1 MTISGAAYAQGVT
14 LSGFAEMGIADGGSG
29 DPEFHQDVD
38 VTFKMEAMTDAGLT
52 FGTAV
57 DLDEDAGSGGS
68 DDFGVAAYIKGPIGN
83 VTLGDTDGPNILE
96 LGGSNFYR
104 ERSRILGRYAYFDRE
119 AVGRGNARMEFVVTH
134 EILHAW
140 GMGAHMDTHA
150 YPNAVLVPFV
160 PRNLNKVPRLWLTV
174 EGEAQLAETFLV
186 PGTRVSDLTVADLGP
201 WEDEGYRNRPVAA
214 IAYHQPITRDGLKDI
229 FGKEISHD
237 LIGRLHARGLIG
249 TGPRSP
255 RRGAPYTYVTT
266 DKILVTFDLETL
278 QDLPDREQL
287 EDAGL
292 GAV

>member
-1 MTISGAAYAQGVT
+1 
-14 LSGFAEMGIADGGSG
+14 
-29 DPEFHQDVD
+29 
-38 VTFKMEAMTDAGLT
+38 MERRCWQRPP
-52 FGTAV
+52 
-57 DLDEDAGSGGS
+57 SS
-68 DDFGVAAYIKGPIGN
+68 P
-83 VTLGDTDGPNILE
+83 
-96 LGGSNFYR
+96 
-104 ERSRILGRYAYFDRE
+104 
-119 AVGRGNARMEFVVTH
+119 GRG
-134 EILHAW
+134 
-140 GMGAHMDTHA
+140 
-150 YPNAVLVPFV
+150 
-160 PRNLNKVPRLWLTV
+160 
-174 EGEAQLAETFLV
+174 
-186 PGTRVSDLTVADLGP
+186 VSDLTVADLGP

-287 EDAGL
+287 EDAGVG